1 MDNKTHWEEIYAEKK
16 ADEVSWYQSSSELS
30 LRMVAA
36 AELSLS
42 DPIIDVG
49 GGACKLV
56 DQPAT
61 LGYKN
66 LTVLDISAKALDH
79 AKIRLSKTAEKIQ
92 WIESDIN
99 DFKPQC
105 RYAFWHDRAV
115 FHFLTDQNDRARYLE
130 ALNRSISPDGYVMI
144 ATFALD
150 GPEQC
155 SGLPVQ
161 RYSHELLE
169 KTLGNDYQ
177 LILKDQESHL
187 TPWGKEQKFI
197 YGLFRRK

>member
-1 MDNKTHWEEIYAEKK
+1 MDKKTHWEEIYTESKP
-16 ADEVSWYQSSSELS
+16 DEVSWYQSSPELS
-30 LRMVAA
+30 LRMIEAA
-36 AELSLS
+36 RLSLS
-42 DPIIDVG
+42 NPIIDVG

-56 DQPAT
+56 DQLAA

-79 AKIRLSKTAEKIQ
+79 AKTRLGKAAKKIQ
-92 WIESDIN
+92 WVESDVTE
-99 DFKPQC
+99 FKPKS
-105 RYAFWHDRAV
+105 RYALWHDRAV
-115 FHFLTDQNDRARYLE
+115 FHFLTNQNDRARYLE
-130 ALNRSISPDGYVMI
+130 ALNRSLSPGGHVVI
-144 ATFALD
+144 ATFALN

-177 LILKDQESHL
+177 LISKDQESHL
-187 TPWGKEQKFI
+187 TPWGKKQQFI
-197 YGLFRRK
+197 YALFRRR